1 MDRRGLLLYFM
12 MRVHFMQMNTRQQ
25 HGMHSILRF
34 QTCYADTGYRLEC
47 GETILQKK
55 SRGQLIHVSNF
66 INEETGHLVLQDD
79 DGNIMKDAHKII
91 YPGSTGDAWWDTDQL
106 LAQMATAIEIFNEA
120 HPNCIA
126 LFIFDQSSAH
136 ASLGPNALHAWN
148 MNKSNGGKQPIQ
160 KDTVIPQTNPVVEK
174 QGQLQSMKTQDGL
187 AKGLQQTLE
196 EQGFNTKGMQAKC
209 SPVCS
214 VENLSCCMAHLLSCQ
229 DDFVDQ
235 TSMLVLATC

>member
-1 MDRRGLLLYFM
+1 
-12 MRVHFMQMNTRQQ
+12 
-25 HGMHSILRF
+25 
-34 QTCYADTGYRLEC
+34 
-47 GETILQKK
+47 
-55 SRGQLIHVSNF
+55 
-66 INEETGHLVLQDD
+66 
-79 DGNIMKDAHKII
+79 MKDAHKII

-235 TSMLVLATC
+235 TSMLECLIINAGHLLIFLPKFHCELNPIEMVCPCW

>member
-1 MDRRGLLLYFM
+1 M
-12 MRVHFMQMNTRQQ
+12 
-25 HGMHSILRF
+25 
-34 QTCYADTGYRLEC
+34 
-47 GETILQKK
+47 
-55 SRGQLIHVSNF
+55 
-66 INEETGHLVLQDD
+66 GHLVLQDD

-126 LFIFDQSSAH
+126 LFIFDQSLAH
-136 ASLGPNALHAWN
+136 ASLGPDALHAWN

-160 KDTVIPQTNPVVEK
+160 RDTVIPQTNPVVEK

-214 VENLSCCMAHLLSCQ
+214 VENLSCCMAHLLSRQ
-229 DDFVDQ
+229 DDFVHQ
-235 TSMLVLATC
+235 TSMLECLIINAGHLSIFLPKFHCELNPIEMVCPCW